1 MQRPALKKLLQT
13 ALAVAA
19 LATTGL
25 ASIGASAA
33 HAARVGP
40 PPSDPRAFAAT
51 AIDTCRKAAE
61 AFSITQPVFAVGPV
75 ACVYGDI
82 NRAMADAFVQLDMT
96 DTETVVVS
104 SPGGSVAS
112 ALDMVEHMG
121 LDQRTLVVD
130 GLCASSCANYLFLA
144 ARWKIVPEDS
154 MVAWHGAPPNP
165 RTWAPP
171 AEMPAH
177 AAAFAIDTMW
187 RSEDFFYRVGISDR
201 IAREPPEGVS
211 IAPLTPGAFWT
222 HSRANLE
229 WRYGVGGILLA
240 PETERTVTANASP

>member
-1 MQRPALKKLLQT
+1 MKRPKNPW
-13 ALAVAA
+13 LARGAA
-19 LATTGL
+19 LV
-25 ASIGASAA
+25 SAA
-33 HAARVGP
+33 ALMSSAAQAAILGP
-40 PPSDPRAFAAT
+40 PPNDPAAFAAS
-51 AIDTCRKAAE
+51 AISTCRMAAE
-61 AFSITQPVFAVGPV
+61 TFAITQPVFAVGGV

-82 NRAMADAFVQLDMT
+82 NRAMADAFLQLDMS
-96 DTETVVVS
+96 DRHTVVVS

-121 LDQRTLVVD
+121 LDRQTLVVD

-144 ARWKIVPEDS
+144 ARWKIVPEDG

-201 IAREPPEGVS
+201 IAREPPEGVNIVS
-211 IAPLTPGAFWT
+211 LTPGAFWT

-229 WRYGVGGILLA
+229 WRYGVGGILMA
-240 PETERTVTANASP
+240 PETERTVTASADQ